1 VKVTLKVIDTIREE
15 IARFDKSLSECEN
28 KIDEEVKKEERY
40 RGVKLSFEVR
50 CLKDISGTKAA
61 ASANRA
67 SMDLTR
73 TLAKMRKGTLA

>member
-1 VKVTLKVIDTIREE
+1 MKVTLKVIEKIREE
-15 IARFDKSLSECEN
+15 IARFEKSLFECEK
-28 KIDEEVKKEERY
+28 KIYEEIKREERY
-40 RGVKLSFEVR
+40 RGAKLSFEVR
-50 CLKDISGTKAA
+50 CLKDISGTKAS